1 MSHVS
6 QKTNFETTTK
16 HTTMSTA
23 NRSKPLETA
32 AIIIGVLAIAAS
44 AYFIFMTEGSAYRLT
59 NWIISLAFLVFVAYN
74 FINVRSLKGEVGALS
89 DRNAEVTQELQGTK
103 TIPAKKMNGKKKPD
117 DLTHQQRAQLE
128 QPLKKVA
135 SPATKEAQKPRDSTD
150 ADLEKLKAFFGKK

>member
-6 QKTNFETTTK
+6 QKANFETTTK
-16 HTTMSTA
+16 LTTMSTA

-74 FINVRSLKGEVGALS
+74 FINVRSLKGEVGELS

-103 TIPAKKMNGKKKPD
+103 QS
-117 DLTHQQRAQLE
+117 L
-128 QPLKKVA
+128 V
-135 SPATKEAQKPRDSTD
+135 EAQ
-150 ADLEKLKAFFGKK
+150 ADLQTVKSDLISAEEEAAVREKEVERLRKKLESDEV

>member
-6 QKTNFETTTK
+6 QKANFETTTK
-16 HTTMSTA
+16 LTTMSTA
-23 NRSKPLETA
+23 NRSKSLETA

-74 FINVRSLKGEVGALS
+74 FINVRSLKGEVGELS

-103 TIPAKKMNGKKKPD
+103 QS
-117 DLTHQQRAQLE
+117 L
-128 QPLKKVA
+128 V
-135 SPATKEAQKPRDSTD
+135 EAQ
-150 ADLEKLKAFFGKK
+150 ADLQTVKSDLISAEEEAAVREKEVERLRKKLESDEV

>member
-16 HTTMSTA
+16 HTTMSAA

-103 TIPAKKMNGKKKPD
+103 QS
-117 DLTHQQRAQLE
+117 L
-128 QPLKKVA
+128 V
-135 SPATKEAQKPRDSTD
+135 EAQ
-150 ADLEKLKAFFGKK
+150 ADLQTVKSDLISAEEEAAAREKEVARLRKKLESDEG

>member
-1 MSHVS
+1 MILSHVS

-103 TIPAKKMNGKKKPD
+103 QS
-117 DLTHQQRAQLE
+117 L
-128 QPLKKVA
+128 V
-135 SPATKEAQKPRDSTD
+135 EAQ
-150 ADLEKLKAFFGKK
+150 ADLQTVKSDLISAEEVAAAREKEVARLRKKLESDEG

>member
-103 TIPAKKMNGKKKPD
+103 QS
-117 DLTHQQRAQLE
+117 L
-128 QPLKKVA
+128 V
-135 SPATKEAQKPRDSTD
+135 EAQ
-150 ADLEKLKAFFGKK
+150 ADLQTVKSDLISAEEEAAVREKEVERLRKKLESDEV

>member
-32 AIIIGVLAIAAS
+32 AIIIGVLDIAAS

-103 TIPAKKMNGKKKPD
+103 QS
-117 DLTHQQRAQLE
+117 L
-128 QPLKKVA
+128 V
-135 SPATKEAQKPRDSTD
+135 EAQ
-150 ADLEKLKAFFGKK
+150 ADLQTVKSDLISAEEEAAAREKEVARLRKKLDTE

>member
-16 HTTMSTA
+16 LTTMSTA

-89 DRNAEVTQELQGTK
+89 DRNAEVTQELKGTK
-103 TIPAKKMNGKKKPD
+103 QS
-117 DLTHQQRAQLE
+117 L
-128 QPLKKVA
+128 V
-135 SPATKEAQKPRDSTD
+135 EAQ
-150 ADLEKLKAFFGKK
+150 ADLQTVKADLISAEEVAAAREKEVERLRKKLESDEG

>member
-6 QKTNFETTTK
+6 QKTNFETTTNL
-16 HTTMSTA
+16 TTMSTA

-74 FINVRSLKGEVGALS
+74 FINVRSLKGEVGELS

-103 TIPAKKMNGKKKPD
+103 QS
-117 DLTHQQRAQLE
+117 L
-128 QPLKKVA
+128 V
-135 SPATKEAQKPRDSTD
+135 EAQ
-150 ADLEKLKAFFGKK
+150 ADLQTVKSDLISAEEEAAVREKEVERLRKKLESDEV

>member
-1 MSHVS
+1 LSHVS

-103 TIPAKKMNGKKKPD
+103 QS
-117 DLTHQQRAQLE
+117 L
-128 QPLKKVA
+128 V
-135 SPATKEAQKPRDSTD
+135 EAQ
-150 ADLEKLKAFFGKK
+150 ADLQTVKSDLISAEEEAAAREKEVARLRKKLDTE

>member
-1 MSHVS
+1 MILSHVS

-103 TIPAKKMNGKKKPD
+103 QS
-117 DLTHQQRAQLE
+117 L
-128 QPLKKVA
+128 V
-135 SPATKEAQKPRDSTD
+135 EAQ
-150 ADLEKLKAFFGKK
+150 ADLQTVKSDLISAEEEAAAREKEVARLRKKLESEEG

>member
-6 QKTNFETTTK
+6 QKTNFETITK

-103 TIPAKKMNGKKKPD
+103 QS
-117 DLTHQQRAQLE
+117 L
-128 QPLKKVA
+128 V
-135 SPATKEAQKPRDSTD
+135 EAQ
-150 ADLEKLKAFFGKK
+150 ADLQTVKSDLISAEEEAAVREKEVERLRNKLESDEG

>member
-1 MSHVS
+1 MILSHVS

-16 HTTMSTA
+16 LTTMSTA

-89 DRNAEVTQELQGTK
+89 DRNAEVTQELKGT
-103 TIPAKKMNGKKKPD
+103 
-117 DLTHQQRAQLE
+117 QQSL
-128 QPLKKVA
+128 V
-135 SPATKEAQKPRDSTD
+135 EAQ
-150 ADLEKLKAFFGKK
+150 ADLQTVKSDLISAEEEAAVREKEVERLRKKLESDEA

>member
-6 QKTNFETTTK
+6 QKTNFETRTK

-103 TIPAKKMNGKKKPD
+103 QS
-117 DLTHQQRAQLE
+117 L
-128 QPLKKVA
+128 V
-135 SPATKEAQKPRDSTD
+135 EAQ
-150 ADLEKLKAFFGKK
+150 ADLQTVKSDLISAEEEAAAREKEVARLRKKLESDEG

>member
-16 HTTMSTA
+16 LTTMSTA

-74 FINVRSLKGEVGALS
+74 FINVRSLKGEVGELS

-103 TIPAKKMNGKKKPD
+103 QS
-117 DLTHQQRAQLE
+117 L
-128 QPLKKVA
+128 V
-135 SPATKEAQKPRDSTD
+135 EAQ
-150 ADLEKLKAFFGKK
+150 ADLQTVKSDLISAEEEAAVREKEVERLRKKLESDEI

>member
-1 MSHVS
+1 
-6 QKTNFETTTK
+6 
-16 HTTMSTA
+16 MSTA

-44 AYFIFMTEGSAYRLT
+44 AYFIFITEGSAYRLT

-103 TIPAKKMNGKKKPD
+103 QS
-117 DLTHQQRAQLE
+117 L
-128 QPLKKVA
+128 V
-135 SPATKEAQKPRDSTD
+135 EAQ
-150 ADLEKLKAFFGKK
+150 ADLQTVKSDLISAEEEAAAREKEVARLRKKLDTE

>member
-1 MSHVS
+1 LILSHVS

-103 TIPAKKMNGKKKPD
+103 QS
-117 DLTHQQRAQLE
+117 L
-128 QPLKKVA
+128 V
-135 SPATKEAQKPRDSTD
+135 EAQ
-150 ADLEKLKAFFGKK
+150 ADLQTVKSDLISAEEEAAAREKEVARLRKKLESDEG

>member
-1 MSHVS
+1 MS

-16 HTTMSTA
+16 LTTMSTA

-89 DRNAEVTQELQGTK
+89 DRNAEVTQELKGT
-103 TIPAKKMNGKKKPD
+103 
-117 DLTHQQRAQLE
+117 QQSL
-128 QPLKKVA
+128 V
-135 SPATKEAQKPRDSTD
+135 EAQ
-150 ADLEKLKAFFGKK
+150 ADLQTVKSDLISAEEEAAVREKEVERLRKKLDAE